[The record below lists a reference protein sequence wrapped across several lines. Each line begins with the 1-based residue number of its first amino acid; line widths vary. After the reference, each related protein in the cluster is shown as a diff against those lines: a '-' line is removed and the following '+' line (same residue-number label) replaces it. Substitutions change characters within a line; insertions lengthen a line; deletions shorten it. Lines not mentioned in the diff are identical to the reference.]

1 MKSSGMAA
9 RRSLEEENECV
20 TGDKKE
26 LKDIQ
31 GQEMCRDARTCPAG
45 EVGMAGVKADEELLG
60 S

>member
-1 MKSSGMAA
+1 MAA

-20 TGDKKE
+20 MGDKKH

-31 GQEMCRDARTCPAG
+31 GQEMCIDARTCPAG